1 MANEK
6 ELNIKLK
13 FTTEGAGANQAAQNV
28 EKVKKGAGES
38 NTSVKGLDAS
48 LQRIGKTS
56 DVLRTA
62 GAALTVSFGA
72 MSAGLLASA
81 KNYVQSVG
89 TGEQSS
95 RRWLGA
101 NKEIEQANL
110 RIGRVLASETVPY
123 LEKAAELAERFADFS
138 EKNPGLIGGIAA
150 IAGGG
155 TLLGGGAVAA
165 GTVMSGFKNIAKA
178 LGMGGAAAAGASAA
192 GAGAAGAAG
201 AGAAGA
207 AGAAGGAAVAGFVPV
222 LASVLAGLGI
232 GSSVNNA
239 ISQTDFGKRA
249 GFQPTNKALTVG
261 AYGLGSML
269 GGEETGLAWAKGIG
283 QATGAIQKQTVE
295 QSKAG
300 HEIDFT
306 SQQIAAYIGYMRQ
319 EQQAERARGI
329 QLQRMQRDFARQ
341 ERIDVD
347 DFNKQRG
354 RSLRDFHRS
363 EMIAEQDYYRQRA
376 IRSRDFGIEMVRA
389 EEDFQRSRKRAA
401 EDFEFEMWDV
411 LRSGDALAWM
421 RANRQYNI
429 QRQREEEDFQIQQ
442 QRKNEDF
449 SREMADQAREFNI
462 SRKRRMEEFA
472 IRIKDENEDFA
483 IRRKRAREQYAIQ
496 LADNERDYN
505 EQRLLRRQAL
515 IDQMRDLTDGL
526 ERERL
531 MRQEFTRAMLADLQG
546 AINSS
551 RSGTNLIQG
560 SRAVGGYVDAGLYR
574 MHPREFV
581 MDRNT
586 TEAYERA
593 AGGSL
598 DQSRLLGLIT
608 QGGGTGSG
616 RQIVWNDHRQF
627 DGTISAQERELI
639 RQDTLQIIEEVT
651 NA

>member
-1 MANEK
+1 MSGEK

-28 EKVKKGAGES
+28 DKIKKGAGES
-38 NTSVKGLDAS
+38 NTSVKGLDSS
-48 LQRIGKTS
+48 LQRIGKTG

-62 GAALTVSFGA
+62 GAALTVTFGA
-72 MSAGLLASA
+72 MSAGMLASA

-138 EKNPGLIGGIAA
+138 EKNPGLIGGIAT

-155 TLLGGGAVAA
+155 TLLGGGAMAV
-165 GTVMSGFKNIAKA
+165 GTAMSGIKNIAKA
-178 LGMGGAAAAGASAA
+178 LGMGGAAAAGAAGAGA
-192 GAGAAGAAG
+192 GAGAAGAG
-201 AGAAGA
+201 AGA

-232 GSSVNNA
+232 GSSINNA
-239 ISQTDFGKRA
+239 ISQSEFGKRA
-249 GFQPTNKALTVG
+249 GFQPTNKALTAG
-261 AYGLGSML
+261 AYGLGNML
-269 GGEETGLAWAKGIG
+269 GGQETGLAWAKSIG
-283 QATGAIQKQTVE
+283 EATGAIQKQTAE
-295 QSKAG
+295 QGKAG

-319 EQQAERARGI
+319 EQQAERARAI
-329 QLQRMQRDFARQ
+329 QLQRMQRDFSRQ
-341 ERIDVD
+341 ERFDQE

-354 RSLRDFHRS
+354 RALRDFHRS

-376 IRSRDFGIEMVRA
+376 IRSRDFGIEMARA

-421 RANRQYNI
+421 RANRQYNL

-442 QRKNEDF
+442 SRRNEDF
-449 SREMADQAREFNI
+449 GRELADQAREFAI

-472 IRIKDENEDFA
+472 IRLKDENEDYE
-483 IRRKRAREQYAIQ
+483 IRRKRAREQFSLQ
-496 LADNERDYN
+496 LSDQARDYN
-505 EQRLLRRQAL
+505 EQRILRRQAL
-515 IDQMRDLTDGL
+515 IDQLRDLTDGL

-531 MRQEFTRAMLADLQG
+531 MRQEFTRVMLADLQG

-551 RSGTNLIQG
+551 RSGTNLILG
-560 SRAVGGYVDAGLYR
+560 SRAVGGYVDSGLYR
-574 MHPREFV
+574 MHPNEFV
-581 MDRNT
+581 MSRDT
-586 TEAYERA
+586 TEVFERA
-593 AGGSL
+593 AGGKL
-598 DQSRLLGLIT
+598 DQSRLLGLIS
-608 QGGGTGSG
+608 QGGGGAGNG
-616 RQIVWNDHRQF
+616 RQIVWNDHRRF
-627 DGTISAQERELI
+627 DSSVSAQERELI
-639 RQDTLQIIEEVT
+639 RQDTLQIIGEVM